1 MQAYTTPS
9 GRLNYLEGLAFTMAD
24 NFLYTQCTS
33 YKYSA
38 CLKRAGELLAKEV
51 GGVFAKAWKPKS
63 AASIASKLY
72 CRRGQTVLGWL
83 TDAIQGRVVFET
95 PGDVT
100 RAAAYFKQ
108 ILQVQAAAVKAA
120 GRPVLNDSPSGD
132 CICRYT
138 TEGLP
143 LHDNKAI
150 DELATYLTEMADE
163 GELHALLFLLAWTVC
178 ISIKRPK
185 HHCCGSLLVLGAPR
199 LNSQHGTECAMTTQ
213 KLQSTAPIQFLLAW
227 IL

>member
-1 MQAYTTPS
+1 MQTYTTPS
-9 GRLNYLEGLAFTMAD
+9 GRLTYLEGLAIIMAD

-33 YKYSA
+33 YKYSVG
-38 CLKRAGELLAKEV
+38 LKRAGELLAKEV
-51 GGVFAKAWKPKS
+51 GGVFAKAWKPKA

-72 CRRGQTVLGWL
+72 CRRGQTVVGWL

-108 ILQVQAAAVKAA
+108 ILQVQAAAVKGA
-120 GRPVLNDSPSGD
+120 GWPVLGDSPSGD

-143 LHDNKAI
+143 LHGNKAV

-163 GELHALLFLLAWTVC
+163 GDCMHRLLCLLGQLV
-178 ISIKRPK
+178 SQLNEPKR
-185 HHCCGSLLVLGAPR
+185 
-199 LNSQHGTECAMTTQ
+199 
-213 KLQSTAPIQFLLAW
+213 
-227 IL
+227 